1 MYTNFYNYQR
11 NGNQPEI
18 REKLERY
25 GIDIMSVQELVMLI
39 LGSGIKNYPVEKI
52 SQKVAYEI
60 MSKSPEKLFTRLQ
73 K

>member
-1 MYTNFYNYQR
+1 MYNNLYNYQR

-39 LGSGIKNYPVEKI
+39 L
-52 SQKVAYEI
+52 
-60 MSKSPEKLFTRLQ
+60 SPMLYVIYIVIVGLLYFFFNFI
-73 K
+73 